1 MARVYAIEDGDLSK
15 SIAVS
20 RKTKFSDIAI
30 DFKNR
35 ESTNST
41 RTDLNK
47 VLDAQA
53 VKQSVQNILT
63 TGRGEKP
70 FAPYFGSDLGYLL
83 FSLDAEFDDDLLE
96 EEIRETINL
105 HEPRAIVE
113 DVKIK
118 IDIFIKT
125 ATNIKKLE
133 ILSYKLDE
141 YECTYFSCANLL
153 YTVINESCLMSEII
167 SFETILMSSISSS
180 LENE

>member
-41 RTDLNK
+41 RTDINK
-47 VLDAQA
+47 VSDAQA

-105 HEPRAIVE
+105 HEPRAVVE

-118 IDIFIKT
+118 IDGQNNQ
-125 ATNIKKLE
+125 AT
-133 ILSYKLDE
+133 
-141 YECTYFSCANLL
+141 CTITFKITNTDIVVQQDIDITRLR
-153 YTVINESCLMSEII
+153 
-167 SFETILMSSISSS
+167 
-180 LENE
+180 